1 MAMVAMVLALAP
13 MLPGGKY
20 GHIGDISLMALQAYA
35 YGFLCS

>member
-20 GHIGDISLMALQAYA
+20 GHIGDISLMAQKAPAYE
-35 YGFLCS
+35 FLRS